1 MLKKICL
8 SLDTNIYIY
17 GNNITAIKNG
27 YRDDNGIIY
36 LQEKED
42 IFATDNKNN
51 GAIHRAT
58 FDYFIDIY
66 ENYKEGDEKNTKD
79 EYVIG

>member
-1 MLKKICL
+1 MIKKICL
-8 SLDTNIYIY
+8 SLDTNIYIWKQY
-17 GNNITAIKNG
+17 N
-27 YRDDNGIIY
+27 RDKKMDIEMIMEYIY